1 VEVLRSDGKA
11 YTVVDVRD
19 PDEVGANPGIPHSLK
34 IRLADLREELDKIP
48 ADKPVVVHCAGGY
61 RSAVGSSILLSAGR
75 RPVYDVGEA
84 ITQIL

>member
-1 VEVLRSDGKA
+1 
-11 YTVVDVRD
+11 
-19 PDEVGANPGIPHSLK
+19 
-34 IRLADLREELDKIP
+34 
-48 ADKPVVVHCAGGY
+48 VVHCAGGY